1 MSAALDAYPDYADLH
16 KIRGDV
22 IIRAGDVD
30 GARAAYAKAAS
41 INPDYAGAVFGLV
54 IALRREGRGREADA
68 TLRRFVARH
77 PEDVM
82 ARTLLTVDKIPI
94 PDV

>member
-1 MSAALDAYPDYADLH
+1 MRGGDAN
-16 KIRGDV
+16 
-22 IIRAGDVD
+22 
-30 GARAAYAKAAS
+30 GARTSYSQAAS
-41 INPDYAGAVFGLV
+41 INPDYADAVFGLV
-54 IALRREGRGREADA
+54 IALRRDGRGRDADA

-94 PDV
+94 PDA